1 MRNWFIGQGIPIY
14 VMTAVLVMGIF
25 TLWMSDRIYKRL
37 IKEADLMGTSN
48 HRLIKYIKL
57 KIQSYFKI
65 GMRPEDTQSLA
76 RRYIMKYKT
85 GPFSTQTWRRL
96 PGLMEAVLLL
106 EGACVMLYRYTAGQS
121 LAEASMIMAAAIIG
135 AALIHSLAWF
145 VDFSSKEVLLES
157 TISDYVENFLMNKL
171 EADFKDQNP
180 VPPEQYK
187 RALSEVAAT
196 QTKER
201 RKRQNTYHYDRYV
214 PPEGLEEGDEVDA
227 KIVEDVLK
235 EFLN

>member
-1 MRNWFIGQGIPIY
+1 
-14 VMTAVLVMGIF
+14 
-25 TLWMSDRIYKRL
+25 
-37 IKEADLMGTSN
+37 
-48 HRLIKYIKL
+48 
-57 KIQSYFKI
+57 
-65 GMRPEDTQSLA
+65 MRPEDTQSLA

-201 RKRQNTYHYDRYV
+201 RKRQNTYHYDRYM